1 MSENLF
7 TAEGMGGAAI
17 YLRVKQYT
25 QKIIDE
31 KGKVI
36 PLDVEP
42 VYEITVIDAYGRSAT
57 ITLYK
62 AEFEKLARWANE
74 KVRG

>member
-7 TAEGMGGAAI
+7 TAEGMGGAVI
-17 YLRVKQYT
+17 YIRVKQYM

-31 KGKVI
+31 NGKVI
-36 PLDVEP
+36 PLDTEP
-42 VYEITVIDAYGRSAT
+42 VYEITVIDMYGRSAT

-62 AEFEKLARWANE
+62 SEFEKLARWANE
-74 KVRG
+74 KDGG

>member
-17 YLRVKQYT
+17 YLRIKQYT

-31 KGKVI
+31 EGKII

-62 AEFEKLARWANE
+62 SEFEKLARWANE
-74 KVRG
+74 KIRG